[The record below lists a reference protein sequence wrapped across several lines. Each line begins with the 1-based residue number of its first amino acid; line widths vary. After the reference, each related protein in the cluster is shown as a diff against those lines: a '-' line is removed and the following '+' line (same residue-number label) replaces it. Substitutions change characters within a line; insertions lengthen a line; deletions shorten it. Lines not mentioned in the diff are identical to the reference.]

1 MPNPTYPLDR
11 RILELIIHDLGMES
25 KVCLDAESK
34 ASSSTYDEIAII
46 IANKAWAYMSR
57 PGDKRTKEYDPLDR
71 ITWER
76 IFGQL
81 SSKSKCSI
89 RTLQQIAHALEY
101 RNWDDLMKCIEDDYH
116 NIIERGIGRGH
127 YASRI
132 SVSSNNRCH
141 NIIEGD
147 KVDLI
152 WDKYHKGI
160 ARAEL
165 TYLGNNRY
173 RVDDRENCK
182 LEPGDEFI
190 CEDHMLTSLHFTN
203 LIRGGESI
211 GKYYGEGMLKRIIIH
226 RNGKL
231 IK

>member
-46 IANKAWAYMSR
+46 IANKAWAYASR
-57 PGDKRTKEYDPLDR
+57 PGDKRTKEYNPLDR

-76 IFGQL
+76 IFGQI

-101 RNWDDLMKCIEDDYH
+101 RNWDYLMECIEDDYH

-132 SVSSNNRCH
+132 SVSSNNTYH
-141 NIIEGD
+141 NISEGD
-147 KVDLI
+147 KVVII
-152 WDKYHKGI
+152 WDKYHRGI

-190 CEDHMLTSLHFTN
+190 CEDYRLQSLYFTN
-203 LIRGGESI
+203 IIRGGEYI
-211 GKYYGEGMLKRIIIH
+211 GAYHGEGMLKRITIH
-226 RNGKL
+226 RNGEF